1 MSGKKNREYSVLA
14 PCGSYATFIA
24 TVLHDLCSYF
34 KTSIVIYVQTAAIF
48 NSPLSVM
55 TPGGSLLG

>member
-1 MSGKKNREYSVLA
+1 MSGGKKWGYSVLA
-14 PCGSYATFIA
+14 LCESYATFIT

-34 KTSIVIYVQTAAIF
+34 KTSIVIYEETAAIF